1 MTYSLICILGHPINF
16 ESCMGRI
23 VGSPEP
29 PRAFCGVM
37 HFALHFA
44 DELQS
49 KSRMSDMGQHFGTHT
64 LPFSLLHFAT
74 FCLHL
79 KVIDFIL
86 HVVSECLYA
95 IKSKQLVQ
103 QLSPKQLSFVKSKPS
118 SAFRSDNL
126 ILQRL
131 SRVIFSS
138 KSENYHSNL
147 FLNRF
152 SIHRRD
158 KIVS

>member
-1 MTYSLICILGHPINF
+1 MTYSLLCISGHPINF
-16 ESCMGRI
+16 ASCTERI

-44 DELQS
+44 DDLQS
-49 KSRMSDMGQHFGTHT
+49 KSRMSDMGQHFGTHM

-79 KVIDFIL
+79 KLIDFIL
-86 HVVSECLYA
+86 QVVSECLYA

-118 SAFRSDNL
+118 SASRSDSST
-126 ILQRL
+126 LQ
-131 SRVIFSS
+131 
-138 KSENYHSNL
+138 
-147 FLNRF
+147 
-152 SIHRRD
+152 
-158 KIVS
+158 

>member
-1 MTYSLICILGHPINF
+1 MTYSLLCILGHPINF

-49 KSRMSDMGQHFGTHT
+49 KSRMSDMGQHFGTHM

-74 FCLHL
+74 FCLHV

-86 HVVSECLYA
+86 HAVSECLYA
-95 IKSKQLVQ
+95 IKSKQLVT
-103 QLSPKQLSFVKSKPS
+103 LSFVKSKPS
-118 SAFRSDNL
+118 SACRSDSS
-126 ILQRL
+126 ILQRP

-138 KSENYHSNL
+138 KSVNYHLNL
-147 FLNRF
+147 LLNRF
-152 SIHRRD
+152 SIQ
-158 KIVS
+158 KQEKW

>member
-1 MTYSLICILGHPINF
+1 MTYSLLCILGHPINF
-16 ESCMGRI
+16 ESCMGRT

-44 DELQS
+44 DDLQS
-49 KSRMSDMGQHFGTHT
+49 KSRMSVMGQHFGTHM
-64 LPFSLLHFAT
+64 LPFSLSHFVT

-79 KVIDFIL
+79 KLIDFIL

-95 IKSKQLVQ
+95 IKSKQLV
-103 QLSPKQLSFVKSKPS
+103 SLSFVKSKPS
-118 SAFRSDNL
+118 SASRSESS

-138 KSENYHSNL
+138 KSDNYHLNL
-147 FLNRF
+147 VLNCF
-152 SIHRRD
+152 SIQG
-158 KIVS
+158 KVCFKE

>member
-1 MTYSLICILGHPINF
+1 
-16 ESCMGRI
+16 MGRI

-49 KSRMSDMGQHFGTHT
+49 KSRMSDMGQHFGTHM

-79 KVIDFIL
+79 KLIDFIL
-86 HVVSECLYA
+86 QVVSECLYA
-95 IKSKQLVQ
+95 IKSKQLVT
-103 QLSPKQLSFVKSKPS
+103 LSFLKSIPS
-118 SAFRSDNL
+118 SASRSNSST
-126 ILQRL
+126 LQRL
-131 SRVIFSS
+131 SRIMFSS
-138 KSENYHSNL
+138 KSDNCHLNL
-147 FLNRF
+147 FLNYF
-152 SIHRRD
+152 SIKKQD
-158 KIVS
+158 I

>member
-1 MTYSLICILGHPINF
+1 MTYSLLCILGHPINF

-37 HFALHFA
+37 HFALHLA

-49 KSRMSDMGQHFGTHT
+49 NSRMSDMGQHFGIHM
-64 LPFSLLHFAT
+64 LPFSLSHFAT

-95 IKSKQLVQ
+95 IKSKQLV
-103 QLSPKQLSFVKSKPS
+103 SLSFVKSKPS
-118 SAFRSDNL
+118 SASRSDSST
-126 ILQRL
+126 LQRL
-131 SRVIFSS
+131 SRIMLSS
-138 KSENYHSNL
+138 KSDNYHLNS

-152 SIHRRD
+152 AIQMQD
-158 KIVS
+158 KKW